1 LKISDLL
8 AGKEELYPLKLFFS
22 CESLSQGVEL
32 FHDGVN
38 GRADFDVV
46 MGQSQLGVHFPLVGM
61 GEFSASFWA
70 IVVNIAR
77 IVAVQE
83 GARCAFEAKQLI
95 CIQDEVLRGEITR
108 FHLEALR

>member
-1 LKISDLL
+1 MKISDLL

-22 CESLSQGVEL
+22 RESLSQGVEL

-38 GRADFDVV
+38 GRADFYVV

-83 GARCAFEAKQLI
+83 RARCAFEAKQLI
-95 CIQDEVLRGEITR
+95 RIQDEVLCGEITW

>member
-8 AGKEELYPLKLFFS
+8 AIKEERYRLNPIFWREGLNQ
-22 CESLSQGVEL
+22 CVEL

-38 GRADFDVV
+38 GRTDFDVV

-95 CIQDEVLRGEITR
+95 CIQDEVLLGEITR